1 MGFPQPRQHNHVDCS
16 DCEAYPRFR
25 LLRTLIILKDAELSS
40 LENSPD
46 AFRKYDKAVSKG
58 VLHKNNAANKKSGFA
73 KRVAS
78 MA

>member
-1 MGFPQPRQHNHVDCS
+1 MGFSQPCQHNHVDCS

-46 AFRKYDKAVSKG
+46 AFRKYDKAVK
-58 VLHKNNAANKKSGFA
+58 
-73 KRVAS
+73 
-78 MA
+78 